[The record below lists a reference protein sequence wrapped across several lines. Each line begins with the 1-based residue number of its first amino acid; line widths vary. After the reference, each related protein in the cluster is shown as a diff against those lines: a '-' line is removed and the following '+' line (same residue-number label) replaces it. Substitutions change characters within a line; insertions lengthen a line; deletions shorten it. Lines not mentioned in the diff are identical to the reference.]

1 MRSLAVAASL
11 LFSLSV
17 FADSIDLGQASK
29 YNAFVKGNYT
39 VKSSDVEGRVAVGGN
54 LNIDGGYDIGT
65 QIIDYGMGDG
75 PSLVV
80 GGNIVKTGT
89 GNFNVYQSSTLPNP
103 VLGDVVLGGT
113 LTGGP
118 STIGNI
124 TENSSSLPVDFD
136 SAFSHLETLSEQ
148 LSQRT
153 ASEMINHNWALE
165 FKVDPNVVPDDGV
178 YVFNI
183 TDDQL
188 KTNWGLKT
196 DWYVNT
202 EGMADNATVVFNVT
216 NKNGDPVEFTQSNI
230 FLTNNNNPYSSAD
243 PLSGYFNK
251 GAANNVPPVQVLY
264 NFYGASQLNLKSDLY
279 GSILAPTADIKAID
293 SVIWGQVVGKSWEG
307 NMQINYNPFDPVG
320 EPPTPVP
327 EPASALLFLI
337 ALALIAGRKKFQSIK
352 LNAIKLT
359 SHANNEGLYL
369 A

>member
-1 MRSLAVAASL
+1 MRSLAILASL
-11 LFSLSV
+11 LLSFSTL
-17 FADSIDLGQASK
+17 ADSIDLGQASK
-29 YNAFVKGNYT
+29 YNAFVKENYS
-39 VKSSDVEGRVAVGGN
+39 VNSSDVEGRVAIGGN
-54 LNIDGGYDIGT
+54 LTVDGGYDIGT

-80 GGNIVKTGT
+80 GGNIVKTGP

-118 STIGNI
+118 SSIGSI
-124 TENSSSLPVDFD
+124 SENSTNLPVDFN
-136 SAFSHLETLSEQ
+136 SAFAHLESLSEQ

-153 ASEMINHNWALE
+153 ASETINHNWALE

-183 TDDQL
+183 TDEQL
-188 KTNWGLKT
+188 KTSWGLKT

-202 EGMADNATVVFNVT
+202 QGMADDATIVFNVT
-216 NKNGDPVEFTQSNI
+216 NQNGDPVEFTQSNI
-230 FLTNNNNPYSSAD
+230 FLTNDSAPYSSAD

-293 SVIWGQVVGKSWEG
+293 SVIWGQVIGKSWEG

-320 EPPTPVP
+320 EPPVSVP
-327 EPASALLFLI
+327 EPTSAFLFVF
-337 ALALIAGRKKFQSIK
+337 ALALILGRKKLLTMK
-352 LNAIKLT
+352 LKNDSDNGVLC
-359 SHANNEGLYL
+359 L